1 MKRFALIFLLIVCCT
16 SFCACSKSSNSS
28 HTAKTNTASKSTISA
43 NIDPAIDN
51 NSIAETTDFVVKY
64 INTNYEEYFWGRYV
78 DFGVKNLVSLASANE
93 LAEIDFNV
101 QIIDNA
107 IRSGENLSQKE
118 LEPATGAAK
127 AIFHIDSSLFKIWYR
142 ATH

>member
-1 MKRFALIFLLIVCCT
+1 MKKFALIFLLFVCFT
-16 SFCACSKSSNSS
+16 SFCACSKAGNSLP
-28 HTAKTNTASKSTISA
+28 KTNTASELGGVAADCSVADKA
-43 NIDPAIDN
+43 
-51 NSIAETTDFVVKY
+51 DFVVNY
-64 INTNYEEYFWGRYV
+64 INSNYEEYFWGRYI
-78 DFGVKNLVSLASANE
+78 DFGVKNLVSLASADE
-93 LAEIDFNV
+93 LAEIDFNA

-107 IRSGENLSQKE
+107 IKSGENLSQKE